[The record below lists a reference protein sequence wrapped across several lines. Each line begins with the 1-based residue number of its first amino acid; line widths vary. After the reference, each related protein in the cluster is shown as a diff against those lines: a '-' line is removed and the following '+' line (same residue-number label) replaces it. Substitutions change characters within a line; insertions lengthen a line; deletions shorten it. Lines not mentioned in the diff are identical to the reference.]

1 MTWRA
6 RILQEFTPELAS
18 VTRLTVV
25 SDPDE
30 LLVEQ
35 GVLDEL
41 RAAGFELVPFDDPV
55 AFRFQYERRFREV
68 WDRGEATNLVV
79 VLRTNQQDVEDLP
92 YDLLQEARRDNRV
105 LRFNIAELFP
115 QLVPS
120 VVRSLDRRWFDAL
133 WRAVQEHQPGQLGDQ
148 QTRDF
153 VLRHVFEVIPELIK
167 SPPHLLRVLLERHY
181 KGIVAPRAIDE
192 FLIARLRATGTW
204 DEWPLERI
212 IPDRDAFL
220 AFLQE
225 RWPRFLAKVGTQ
237 SGGPDHVAAPE
248 VGYGM
253 RVQGPLDLPFE
264 HDDVRVYIDNLFVEG
279 LLSPV
284 AAPDDLPRGWWSFGV
299 AQADPAALAEARW
312 GRLTKLVEEAV
323 PSVEEDRAAWLAF
336 APRFAEWLAL
346 GWRLGAKN
354 GTPAAVSLHDRVE
367 LRFAEWMRAHFA
379 GLANQ
384 PYWPSPTMVHH
395 IPHFLSVAI
404 KRKEVEK
411 CALVVIDGLAID
423 QWAVLRESLDAMRDG
438 PFALD
443 EGAVFAWVPT
453 LTGVS
458 RQAIFAGKVPFMF
471 ASSLGAT
478 HKEKAQ
484 WEGLWA
490 EAGLLGPAVGY
501 VGHGKVGWARY
512 LDEVRASAEHH
523 KCRAL
528 GVIVNTVDR
537 TMHGMEQGS
546 AGMHAMVR
554 HWASTGELQALLG
567 ILFDN
572 GFEVWLT
579 SDHGNIEARGI
590 GKPNVGLT
598 AEERGERVHVF
609 QTALQRDQLAADF
622 PGSTAW
628 GGAGLPDNYH
638 PLLAPGRTAFVNGGA
653 TIVGHGGISVE
664 EVIVPF
670 VRVRR
675 PA

>member
-1 MTWRA
+1 MSWRT

-68 WDRGEATNLVV
+68 WDRGEETNLVV
-79 VLRTNQQDVEDLP
+79 VLRTPQQDLEELP
-92 YDLLQEARRDNRV
+92 FDLLEEARRENRV

-115 QLVPS
+115 QFVPS

-133 WRAVQEHQPGQLGDQ
+133 WRAVEEHQPGQHGDQ
-148 QTRDF
+148 ATRDF
-153 VLRHVFEVIPELIK
+153 ILRHVFEVIPALIK
-167 SPPHLLRVLLERHY
+167 SPTHLLRVLLERHY
-181 KGIVAPRAIDE
+181 KGIVAPDAIDK
-192 FLIARLRATGTW
+192 FLIGKLRATGAW
-204 DEWPLERI
+204 NEWPLERI
-212 IPDRDAFL
+212 VPDRDAFF

-225 RWPRFLAKVGTQ
+225 RWPRFLVRVGT
-237 SGGPDHVAAPE
+237 STAGPDHAAGPE
-248 VGYGM
+248 IGYGM
-253 RVQGPLDLPFE
+253 KVPGPADLPFE

-284 AAPDDLPRGWWSFGV
+284 PAPEDLPTGWWSLGV
-299 AQADPAALAEARW
+299 EQADPEALATARW
-312 GRLTKLVEEAV
+312 ERLTKVIEEGLPPIEA
-323 PSVEEDRAAWLAF
+323 DRSAWLAF

-346 GWRLGAKN
+346 GWRLGAKRS
-354 GTPAAVSLHDRVE
+354 AAVAGSLHDRVE
-367 LRFAEWMRAHFA
+367 QRFAAWMQAHFA

-384 PYWPSPTMVHH
+384 PYWPAPTMVHH
-395 IPHFLSVAI
+395 IPQFLSMAI
-404 KRKEVEK
+404 NRKEVEK
-411 CALVVIDGLAID
+411 CALVVVDGLAID
-423 QWAVLRESLDAMRDG
+423 QWTVLREALDVSRDG
-438 PFALD
+438 AFHLD

-484 WEGLWA
+484 WEALWA

-501 VGHGKVGWARY
+501 VGHGKVGWDSF
-512 LDEVRASAEHH
+512 LDDVRARAEHH

-554 HWASTGELQALLG
+554 HWASTGELHTLLG

-572 GFEVWLT
+572 GFDVWLT
-579 SDHGNIEARGI
+579 SDHGNIEAVGI

-609 QTALQRDQLAADF
+609 QTAIQRGQVAVDY
-622 PGSTAW
+622 PGSLAW
-628 GGAGLPDNYH
+628 AGAGLPDEYH
-638 PLLAPGRTAFVNGGA
+638 PLLAPGRAAFVNYGA
-653 TIVGHGGISVE
+653 GIVGHGGISVE

-670 VRVRR
+670 VRIRR
-675 PA
+675 PT

>member
-1 MTWRA
+1 MSWRA
-6 RILQEFTPELAS
+6 RILQDFTPELAS

-30 LLVEQ
+30 LLVEH

-68 WDRGEATNLVV
+68 WDRGEPTNLVV
-79 VLRTNQQDVEDLP
+79 VLRTPQQDVEDLP
-92 YDLLQEARRDNRV
+92 FDLLEESRRENRV

-115 QLVPS
+115 QFVPS
-120 VVRSLDRRWFDAL
+120 VVRSLDRRWFEAL
-133 WRAVQEHQPGQLGDQ
+133 WRAVQTHQPAQLGDQ

-153 VLRHVFEVIPELIK
+153 ILRHVFEVIPELIK
-167 SPPHLLRVLLERHY
+167 SPTHLLRVLLERHY
-181 KGIVAPRAIDE
+181 KGIVAPPAIDE
-192 FLIARLRATGTW
+192 FLIARLRAAGAW
-204 DEWPLERI
+204 GEWPLDQI
-212 IPDRDAFL
+212 VPDRDAFL

-225 RWPRFLAKVGTQ
+225 RWPHFLARLGASAKA
-237 SGGPDHVAAPE
+237 PDHVAAPE
-248 VGYGM
+248 SGYGM
-253 RVQGPLDLPFE
+253 KVPGPLDLPFE

-279 LLSPV
+279 LLAPV
-284 AAPDDLPRGWWSFGV
+284 AAPEDLPAGWWTLGV
-299 AQADPAALAEARW
+299 EQADPEALAIARRE
-312 GRLTKLVEEAV
+312 RLTDLVQQGLPPVDA
-323 PSVEEDRAAWLAF
+323 DRSEWLAF

-346 GWRLGAKN
+346 GWRLGAARD
-354 GTPAAVSLHDRVE
+354 GEADAALHDHVE
-367 LRFAEWMRAHFA
+367 QRFAAWMQAHFS

-384 PYWPSPTMVHH
+384 PYWPNPTMVHH
-395 IPHFLSVAI
+395 IPHFLSVAV

-423 QWAVLRESLDAMRDG
+423 QWMVLRESLDGARSG
-438 PFALD
+438 AFHLD

-458 RQAIFAGKVPFMF
+458 RQAIFAGKMPFMF
-471 ASSLGAT
+471 ASSLGQT
-478 HKEKAQ
+478 HKEKSQ
-484 WEGLWA
+484 WEALWA

-501 VGHGKVGWARY
+501 VGHGNVGWPSF
-512 LDEVRASAEHH
+512 LDEVRSRAEHH

-572 GFEVWLT
+572 GFDVWLT
-579 SDHGNIEARGI
+579 SDHGNVEAVGI

-598 AEERGERVHVF
+598 ADERGERVHVF
-609 QTALQRDQLAADF
+609 QTAIQRSQLAADY
-622 PGSTAW
+622 PGSVSWA
-628 GGAGLPDNYH
+628 GAGLPDEYH
-638 PLLAPGRTAFVNGGA
+638 PLLAPGRTAFVNHGSA
-653 TIVGHGGISVE
+653 VVGHGGISVE

>member
-6 RILQEFTPELAS
+6 RILQEFTPALAS

-79 VLRTNQQDVEDLP
+79 VLRTPQQDVGDLP
-92 YDLLQEARRDNRV
+92 YDLLEEAQRENRV

-120 VVRSLDRRWFDAL
+120 VVRGLDRRWFDPL
-133 WRAVQEHQPGQLGDQ
+133 WRAVAEHQPGQLGDQ

-153 VLRHVFEVIPELIK
+153 ILRHVFEVIPELIK
-167 SPPHLLRVLLERHY
+167 SPAHLLRVLLERHY
-181 KGIVAPRAIDE
+181 KSIVAPRAIDE
-192 FLIARLRATGTW
+192 FLVSRLRAAGGWT
-204 DEWPLERI
+204 DWPLERI
-212 IPDRDAFL
+212 VSDREAFL

-225 RWPRFLAKVGTQ
+225 RWPRFLTRIGARK
-237 SGGPDHVAAPE
+237 GGPSMVASPE
-248 VGYGM
+248 LGYGM
-253 RVQGPLDLPFE
+253 RVPGPLDLPFD
-264 HDDVRVYIDNLFVEG
+264 HDDVRIYIDNLFAEG
-279 LLSPV
+279 LLVPV
-284 AAPDDLPRGWWSFGV
+284 AAPPGLASGWWTLGV
-299 AQADPAALAEARW
+299 EQDDPATLAAARWTRLAE
-312 GRLTKLVEEAV
+312 LVAEAL
-323 PSVEEDRAAWLAF
+323 PPMDADRAAWLAF
-336 APRFAEWLAL
+336 APRFAEWIAL
-346 GWRLGAKN
+346 GRRL
-354 GTPAAVSLHDRVE
+354 TPGMSQADAIALYDRVE
-367 LRFAEWMRAHFA
+367 QRFAEWMRVHYA

-384 PYWPSPTMVHH
+384 PYWPAPTMVHH
-395 IPHFLSVAI
+395 IPHFLSFAV
-404 KRKEVEK
+404 KRKDVEK
-411 CALVVIDGLAID
+411 CALVVIDGLALD
-423 QWAVLRESLDAMRDG
+423 QWAVLREGLDATREG
-438 PFALD
+438 AFRLD
-443 EGAVFAWVPT
+443 DGAVFAWVPT

-458 RQAIFAGKVPFMF
+458 RQAIFSGKVPFMF
-471 ASSLGAT
+471 ASSLGSN
-478 HKEKAQ
+478 HREKEQ
-484 WEGLWA
+484 WEALWA

-501 VGHGKVGWARY
+501 VGHGQIAWESF
-512 LDEVRASAEHH
+512 LDGVRSRAEHH

-537 TMHGMEQGS
+537 TMHGMEQGA

-554 HWASTGELQALLG
+554 HWASTGELRSLLG

-572 GFEVWLT
+572 GFDVWLT
-579 SDHGNIEARGI
+579 SDHGNVEAKGI

-598 AEERGERVHVF
+598 AETRGERVHVF
-609 QTALQRDQLAADF
+609 QTEIQRNQLAGSY
-622 PGSTAW
+622 PGSIPW
-628 GGAGLPDNYH
+628 GGAGLPEDYH
-638 PLLAPGRTAFVNGGA
+638 PLLAPHRAAFVNGGV
-653 TIVGHGGISVE
+653 TIVGHGGLAVE

-675 PA
+675 SA